1 MSHFV
6 ATCEV
11 WVKPMFGKSRPAI
24 KETAWNAPTYSDFL
38 RLLQSEYKGKRW
50 KLLSW
55 RPQ

>member
-11 WVKPMFGKSRPAI
+11 WVKPMFGKARPVI
-24 KETAWNAPTYSDFL
+24 KETAWNAPGYPDFL
-38 RLLQSEYKGKRW
+38 RLLQTEYKGKRW